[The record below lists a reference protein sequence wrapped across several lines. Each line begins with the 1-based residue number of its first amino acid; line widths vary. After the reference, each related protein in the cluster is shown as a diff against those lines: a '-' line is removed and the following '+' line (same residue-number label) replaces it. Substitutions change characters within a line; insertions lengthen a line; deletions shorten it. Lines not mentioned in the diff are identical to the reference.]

1 MLNIVSDIGKHYFV
15 PSTAYMSTVGS
26 IAYKVSGGYASP
38 QQIRGLTTGTTVS
51 DFLTN
56 IIRQNENQWLKVTSA
71 ANGAVLTMDA
81 MLSLND
87 TLIVVSADST
97 NLTKY
102 VLEVSENGLSSNAVL
117 TSNRYTITIDV
128 EPKSATDEHTPG
140 SGSITGFDYGTAIR
154 TVINNVTVPAGA
166 SLTVISGDG
175 AYVPLKML
183 NFDTTYVSVA
193 VNSNTFFEVLA
204 ENGTTIIKYQLIPQ
218 ASATSAFVTSD
229 LYSIV
234 QKQLLIEFVP
244 RGTNVRSFLSNL
256 VPSLGASIKL
266 VDKKGFERVDGEVAD
281 DDKLIVTS
289 PSGTVTRV
297 YHISKLATQFVPE
310 TTYLAYILSNVYAI
324 DQVMYTLAGV
334 SGAETVSN
342 FLTKV
347 TPSAGASVAV
357 VDKDGTVK
365 INGDINGGD
374 KVRVTSADGK
384 IVVTYTFGPLTSA
397 SWIQANQIELY
408 PNPSN
413 GRLNVTGLEKG
424 QRIQIY
430 NSVGSAIIDMQ
441 VQNNHEIININEHP
455 AGLYMIVVSDQNR
468 LLGKYKAIKY

>member
-1 MLNIVSDIGKHYFV
+1 
-15 PSTAYMSTVGS
+15 
-26 IAYKVSGGYASP
+26 
-38 QQIRGLTTGTTVS
+38 
-51 DFLTN
+51 
-56 IIRQNENQWLKVTSA
+56 
-71 ANGAVLTMDA
+71 
-81 MLSLND
+81 
-87 TLIVVSADST
+87 
-97 NLTKY
+97 
-102 VLEVSENGLSSNAVL
+102 
-117 TSNRYTITIDV
+117 
-128 EPKSATDEHTPG
+128 
-140 SGSITGFDYGTAIR
+140 
-154 TVINNVTVPAGA
+154 
-166 SLTVISGDG
+166 
-175 AYVPLKML
+175 ML

-193 VNSNTFFEVLA
+193 VNSNTYFEVLA
-204 ENGTTIIKYQLIPQ
+204 ENGTTVIKYQLIPQ
-218 ASATSAFVTSD
+218 ASASSAFVTSD
-229 LYSIV
+229 LYSVV
-234 QKQLLIEFVP
+234 QKDLLIEFVP
-244 RGTNVRSFLSNL
+244 RGTNVRSFLANL

-266 VDKKGFERVDGEVAD
+266 VDKKGFERIDGEVAD

-289 PSGTVTRV
+289 PNGTVTRV